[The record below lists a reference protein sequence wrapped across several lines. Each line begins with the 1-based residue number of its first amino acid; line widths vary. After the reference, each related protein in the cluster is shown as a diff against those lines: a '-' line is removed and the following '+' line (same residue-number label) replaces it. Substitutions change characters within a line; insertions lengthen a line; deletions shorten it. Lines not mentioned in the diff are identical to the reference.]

1 MGTYFV
7 AEDIGASS
15 TRILGTTNKEVR
27 TLRNNMVFIED
38 ESKEIDLVPTKMLTD
53 YALDV
58 TIKRDEESKFFP
70 MRVLVGDLADRYS
83 KSQVTPNGVVNK
95 TSQRVNYASAI
106 LGVAVSLLNE
116 NLDEVHDVTL
126 YIALPPNEAKNQ
138 KETAK
143 REFSG
148 SYQVTFNKLDKK
160 VKFNVTEVEV
170 YEESYLAMV
179 SFIYH
184 TDSRPKPL
192 SAKYKDGYLLS
203 IDIGAS
209 TTDLVIVQNLV
220 YKERSGRT
228 FKTGGNVVR
237 DSLNS
242 LILDTFG
249 FELPNEEAD
258 RAVIEG
264 RIRLG
269 NTWKDISGLVANA
282 KRAYADS
289 IINQITNY
297 FTNNGIAMPL
307 MRAFCVSGGGSMA
320 SKYTDDNGNE
330 IKTSEPM
337 SFYITEALKQYCDTI
352 EVEHYDEDPRQA
364 NIKGL
369 YMRARI
375 DQFQKGKITQAELTR
390 A

>member
-1 MGTYFV
+1 MSHLLCV
-7 AEDIGASS
+7 DIGASS
-15 TRILGTTNKEVR
+15 TRILSSTIKEVR
-27 TLRNNMVFIED
+27 TLRNNMVFID
-38 ESKEIDLVPTKMLTD
+38 DFDKEIDLVPTKMITD

-58 TIKRDEESKFFP
+58 SITRDTPSNYFP
-70 MRVLVGDLADRYS
+70 MRVLIGDLADRHS
-83 KSQVTPNGVVNK
+83 KSQVTPNGVANK

-106 LGVAVSLLNE
+106 TAAAISLL
-116 NLDEVHDVTL
+116 DTDTTEVPEVAL
-126 YIALPPNEAKNQ
+126 YIALPPNEAKTQ
-138 KETAK
+138 KEVAK

-148 SYQVTFNKLDKK
+148 TYEVKFNKLGKT
-160 VKFNVTEVEV
+160 VKFNIASVET

-192 SAKYKDGYLLS
+192 STKYKDGYLLS

-209 TTDLVIVQNLV
+209 TTDLVIVHNLV

-237 DSLNS
+237 DTLNGF
-242 LILDTFG
+242 ILDQFG
-249 FELPNEEAD
+249 FELPYEEAD

-269 NTWKDISGLVANA
+269 NTWKDISNLVIAA
-282 KRAYADS
+282 KRAYAES

-297 FTNNGIAMPL
+297 FTNNSIAMPL
-307 MRAFCVSGGGSMA
+307 MRAFCVSGGGSME
-320 SKYTDDNGNE
+320 SKYEDENGV
-330 IKTSEPM
+330 IVKTSEPM
-337 SFYITEALKQYCDTI
+337 SYYITEALRQYCETI

-375 DQFQKGKITQAELTR
+375 DLFQKGKLTQAELTK